1 MVIRP
6 ADHGVIA
13 GQGGIKVCGAPGT
26 LSLSAGSDE
35 FTQINLSWSAPSDT
49 GGGVVSGYHIQV
61 STNSGVSWSDQV
73 ADTGSTGTTYTA
85 SSLTDN
91 TRYDFKVAAIN
102 EAGTGTYGNAP
113 NLTTAAF
120 VTVSSTV
127 GSPTLNTYGNYK
139 SYTFTSSGSITF
151 GTAGDV
157 SVLLVAGGG
166 GSSWSGGGGGGGE
179 VEENATVAVTASG
192 YTITIGGGGGRAAN
206 GVDSSAFS
214 LTAIKGGYGTSL
226 LGGASGSGSSAGS
239 GVAGSYGNNCDDWDS
254 YGTTTSYGYGGGG
267 GDSAGGGGGSG
278 NRTVALRCTGTTRV
292 TCTSNGYGGA
302 GGAGTANTYKDG
314 SSDYYGG
321 GGGGLGRA
329 YAYGYWSDSYL
340 FYMAASGG
348 GGGNGGGG
356 AGGWIR
362 DENEGYPA
370 SQTLTSGNAAS
381 GTANTGGGGG
391 GGEHSAAY
399 GSGGSGVVIVRWQYQ

>member
-1 MVIRP
+1 
-6 ADHGVIA
+6 GV
-13 GQGGIKVCGAPGT
+13 KVCGAPGT

-35 FTQINLSWSAPSDT
+35 FTEIDLSWSAPSDT

-113 NLTTAAF
+113 NLTTDAF
-120 VTVSSTV
+120 VTVSSTT
-127 GSPTLNTYGNYK
+127 GSPALNTYGNYK

-157 SVLLVAGGG
+157 SALIVAGGG
-166 GSSWSGGGGGGGE
+166 GSSWNGSGGGAGE

-192 YTITIGGGGGRAAN
+192 YTITIGGGGAAGAN

-214 LTAIKGGYGTSL
+214 LTATKGTHVTGRTGGT
-226 LGGASGSGSSAGS
+226 SGSGNS
-239 GVAGSYGNNCDDWDS
+239 GGTGGATSYQNNCGDWDAHGS
-254 YGTTTSYGYGGGG
+254 VIGQCCGGGG
-267 GDSAGGGGGSG
+267 GDSAGGASGS
-278 NRTVALRCTGTTRV
+278 RSGTLTLSCPNVRV
-292 TCTSNGYGGA
+292 TCNVTGHGGA

-321 GGGGLGRA
+321 GGGGFGQTYGL
-329 YAYGYWSDSYL
+329 GYWANAYTFNLSQ
-340 FYMAASGG
+340 SGG
-348 GGGNGGGG
+348 AGGNGGGG
-356 AGGWIR
+356 AGGWVREQEISGGGGS
-362 DENEGYPA
+362 N
-370 SQTLTSGNAAS
+370 TTTSSNAVS

-391 GGEHSAAY
+391 GGDDEAAR